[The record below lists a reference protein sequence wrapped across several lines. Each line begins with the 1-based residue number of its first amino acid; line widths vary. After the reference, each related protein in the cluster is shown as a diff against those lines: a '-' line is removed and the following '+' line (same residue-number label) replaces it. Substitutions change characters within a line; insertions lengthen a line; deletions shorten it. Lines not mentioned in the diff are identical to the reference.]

1 MGFKL
6 SSLAADL
13 KRENDGDW
21 VAIPP
26 DIIGDAEGVEL
37 KVRAFSYQPYQIAR
51 NKIVQKW
58 ARSYG
63 REPVP
68 LDVAFKADG
77 KLYAQHILLD
87 WKGFDND
94 AGEPLDC
101 SPEVAEDYLTNP
113 KFRLL
118 QNAVQYAAGKIM
130 LIAAEETK
138 AELKN

>member
-1 MGFKL
+1 MGIRMN
-6 SSLAADL
+6 SIAADL
-13 KRENDGDW
+13 QRENQGDW
-21 VAIPP
+21 VDIPP
-26 DIIGDAEGVEL
+26 ELFADGDGVLL

-58 ARSYG
+58 SRSYG
-63 REPVP
+63 REPIP

-77 KLYAQHILLD
+77 KLYADFILLD
-87 WKGFDND
+87 WKG
-94 AGEPLDC
+94 LDGDDGK
-101 SPEVAEDYLTNP
+101 PMPYTKEMAEDLLTNP
-113 KFRLL
+113 EFRIF